1 MVLMMGIGE
10 TLRETR
16 EEKGYTLEDIQ
27 DITKIQ
33 KRYLIAIEQN
43 DFQSL
48 PGKFYARAFIKEY
61 AQVLELNTDEL
72 LHGFDEEKIQTKKD
86 ETIKYTRMER
96 SKRGSSKSSFVFS
109 ILPSLIVVLLIVGI
123 IFVAVTLYQ
132 RTLQNDPDHGNDLES
147 DEIIR
152 NINDNNGQNDS
163 DEPDDEEE
171 EEDDGNV
178 EDEKEDIETSESE
191 FIVIEIGTGSSQLS
205 TVEFNQSDDEIIVEL
220 EATENS
226 YVDVR
231 GTIQEY
237 YYADTL
243 SPEMDNVQIDVTEE
257 EKIYLNIGNAPGLN
271 VTINGVLLEYPV
283 DANQSVHQKIWVEFV
298 TE

>member
-1 MVLMMGIGE
+1 MDGVNMGIGE

-27 DITKIQ
+27 EITKIQ

-61 AQVLELNTDEL
+61 AQVLQLDANEL
-72 LHGFDEEKIQTKKD
+72 LQGFDEEKIQTNKD
-86 ETIKYTRMER
+86 ETIQYTRMER
-96 SKRGSSKSSFVFS
+96 SKRSSSKSSFVFS
-109 ILPSLIVVLLIVGI
+109 FLPSLIVVLLIIGI

-132 RTLQNDPDHGNDLES
+132 RTLSNNSDQGNDPES

-152 NINDNNGQNDS
+152 NVDPNEQNSS
-163 DEPDDEEE
+163 DESDDEPSVDND
-171 EEDDGNV
+171 EEDQ
-178 EDEKEDIETSESE
+178 EKEEPEEPQAEFKVIET
-191 FIVIEIGTGSSQLS
+191 GTGGSPLS
-205 TVEFNQSDDEIIVEL
+205 TVEFIHTDDEVIVEL
-220 EATENS
+220 EATDKS

-231 GTIQEY
+231 GTIKEF

-243 SPEMDNVQIDVTEE
+243 SSEMDNVQIDVTEE
-257 EKIYLNIGNAPGLN
+257 EKIYLNIGNTSGLK

-283 DANQSVHQKIWVEFV
+283 DPSQSVHQKLWVEFV
-298 TE
+298 KE